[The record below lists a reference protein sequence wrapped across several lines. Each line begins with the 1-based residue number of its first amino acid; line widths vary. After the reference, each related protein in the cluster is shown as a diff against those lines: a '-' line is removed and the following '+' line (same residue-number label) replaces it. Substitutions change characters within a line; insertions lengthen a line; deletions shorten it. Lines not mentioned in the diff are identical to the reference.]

1 MGKDIPKEV
10 TKKLVEDLAN
20 GSIKDSDWKP
30 FGNFKG
36 VSYLPIEGY
45 EVHLEDPEYQK
56 ILAKRMQDR
65 LDWLNKY
72 DEEHPTQP
80 IQEEAKKTLE
90 GIIKELN

>member
-1 MGKDIPKEV
+1 MYG
-10 TKKLVEDLAN
+10 
-20 GSIKDSDWKP
+20 
-30 FGNFKG
+30 FKIFPPTLLHG
-36 VSYLPIEGY
+36 
-45 EVHLEDPEYQK
+45 
-56 ILAKRMQDR
+56 LAKRMQDR

>member
-1 MGKDIPKEV
+1 MNHSQTHFRAYPVSGDYSDFKELFTSGASCYILNTDAFMGKDIPKEV

-45 EVHLEDPEYQK
+45 EVHLEDPEYQ
-56 ILAKRMQDR
+56 R
-65 LDWLNKY
+65 
-72 DEEHPTQP
+72 PS
-80 IQEEAKKTLE
+80 
-90 GIIKELN
+90 

>member
-1 MGKDIPKEV
+1 
-10 TKKLVEDLAN
+10 
-20 GSIKDSDWKP
+20 
-30 FGNFKG
+30 
-36 VSYLPIEGY
+36 
-45 EVHLEDPEYQK
+45 
-56 ILAKRMQDR
+56 MQDR